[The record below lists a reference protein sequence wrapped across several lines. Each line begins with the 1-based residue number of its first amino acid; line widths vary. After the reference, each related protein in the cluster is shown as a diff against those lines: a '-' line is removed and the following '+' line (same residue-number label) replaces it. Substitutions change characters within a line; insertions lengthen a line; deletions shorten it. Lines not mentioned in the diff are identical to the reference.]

1 MLGSAAPSV
10 DLLAEPVLCHVS
22 SERQDTGRVSIAKE
36 GDVNH
41 IVLAGNLTADPELRY
56 TQSGK
61 AVANFTVAVS
71 RNERRNG
78 TWAEVTDGFFNVVAW
93 GQLGEHIASSCKKS
107 ARVLVSGKL
116 IQRSFE
122 VEGTKRSSIE
132 ITASAVGPEL
142 KFATAEVSKASS
154 ANAAASEDTNTN

>member
-1 MLGSAAPSV
+1 M
-10 DLLAEPVLCHVS
+10 
-22 SERQDTGRVSIAKE
+22 
-36 GDVNH
+36 NH
-41 IVLAGNLTADPELRY
+41 IVLVGNLTADPELRY

-93 GQLGEHIASSCKKS
+93 GQLGEHIAGSCKKGS
-107 ARVLVSGKL
+107 RVIVSGKL
-116 IQRSFE
+116 IQRTFE
-122 VEGTKRSSIE
+122 VEGTKRSSVE

-142 KFATAEVSKASS
+142 KFATAEITKASTTDVPTGEEQK
-154 ANAAASEDTNTN
+154 AI